1 MKILI
6 CDDDISVI
14 NVIEKQIDWTS
25 LDIDTIL
32 RAYNGTVAKEIIEA
46 ERPNLIL
53 CDIEMPQS
61 DGISVLKYVYNSGI
75 PTEFMFLTCYESFEY
90 AREAVRYGAKN
101 YLTKPLD
108 LKELYEALQ
117 TMVASAWKKTAEANR
132 DAESKNREAASTNQ
146 VLSSLKDGI
155 CGTDEKKIN
164 EVLEHRNIFRIA
176 RKASGGSYV

>member
-90 AREAVRYGAKN
+90 AR
-101 YLTKPLD
+101 
-108 LKELYEALQ
+108 
-117 TMVASAWKKTAEANR
+117 
-132 DAESKNREAASTNQ
+132 
-146 VLSSLKDGI
+146 
-155 CGTDEKKIN
+155 
-164 EVLEHRNIFRIA
+164 
-176 RKASGGSYV
+176 